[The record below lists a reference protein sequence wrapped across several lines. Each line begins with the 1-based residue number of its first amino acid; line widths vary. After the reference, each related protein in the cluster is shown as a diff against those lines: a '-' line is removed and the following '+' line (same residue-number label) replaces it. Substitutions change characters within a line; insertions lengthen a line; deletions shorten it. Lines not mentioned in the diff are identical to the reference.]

1 VTFPT
6 GQVPVPD
13 VAARIAAGR
22 AVAPVWVNELGGVTF
37 AVSDQEYVKVYPGQH
52 AALLLAEQT
61 RLRWA
66 GGYLAVPR
74 VLSSG
79 PGWLHTA
86 ALPGRSAVD
95 PHWTARPVTAARAIG
110 AGLRLLH
117 DALPVAT
124 CPFGRPAWV
133 PSDAPPPDR
142 LVVCHGDACAP
153 NTLIGDDGRCSGHVD
168 LSDLGVAD
176 RWSDL
181 AVATMSL
188 DWNFERNCEADL
200 FDAYG
205 VTPDEERIAYYRAR
219 WEE

>member
-1 VTFPT
+1 MTFPAEP
-6 GQVPVPD
+6 VPVPAA
-13 VAARIAAGR
+13 VARIAAGR
-22 AVAPVWVNELGGVTF
+22 PVRAVWLNELGGVTF
-37 AVSDQEYVKVYPGQH
+37 SVDGGEYVKVYPEEY
-52 AALLLAEQT
+52 ANLLVTEGA
-61 RLRWA
+61 RMRWA
-66 GGYLAVPR
+66 GRYLAVPR

-95 PHWTARPVTAARAIG
+95 PHWVAHPVTAARAIG
-110 AGLRLLH
+110 AGLRRMH
-117 DALPVAT
+117 DALPAAT
-124 CPFGRPAWV
+124 CPFDPPSWV
-133 PSDAPPPDR
+133 PADAPEPDR

-153 NTLIGDDGRCSGHVD
+153 NTLIGDDGQCSGHVD
-168 LSDLGVAD
+168 LGDLGVAD

-188 DWNFERNCEADL
+188 AWDFGTNCEADL

-205 VTPDEERIAYYRAR
+205 VTPDDERIAYYRLR